1 MNWDVIFQ
9 NDFPFHPIFN
19 FIQANSSND
28 FRPFYHICPLGIN
41 IRLRK
46 IFINGDQKH
55 AELCDIELS
64 EEDDEESEDT
74 REENEYLAQKARL
87 NELLKN
93 TVE

>member
-1 MNWDVIFQ
+1 MGMSFS

-19 FIQANSSND
+19 FIQANSRND
-28 FRPFYHICPLGIN
+28 RPFYHICLLGIN
-41 IRLRK
+41 IKLRE
-46 IFINGDQKH
+46 FLINWGQKH

-64 EEDDEESEDT
+64 EEDDEEESENT

-93 TVE
+93 TVQ